1 MYKHHCEIPR
11 PMRTVIL
18 QETGET
24 RVTNVPLALCNEIV
38 EELYEYEQTMAE
50 LLNFKLLVEYNDGTM
65 KVYRHDNVKGALAKL
80 DELNG
85 YLFKNES
92 ISSAVLFQ
100 ADKPIRAWSEGVEIN
115 LPRKHNDVQYI

>member
-24 RVTNVPLALCNEIV
+24 RVTNVPLALCNEIA

-50 LLNFKLLVEYNDGTM
+50 LLNFKLLVEINGVSTVYNLGSA
-65 KVYRHDNVKGALAKL
+65 KASLAKL
-80 DELNG
+80 DEVTEYGLNTNG
-85 YLFKNES
+85 VC
-92 ISSAVLFQ
+92 AVLFQ
-100 ADKPIRAWSEGVEIN
+100 SDKPIRAWSEGVEIN